1 MNFPPVSITF
11 LQSVLKLEEAPVD
24 SGIEIAFAGRSNAGK
39 SSAIN
44 TLALRRNLARTSK
57 TPGRTQVLNFFSID
71 EERRFVDL
79 PGYGYAKVSGETQA
93 RWIEALEHYMTMR
106 QSLRGVF
113 LLMDIRH
120 PFMPADRQMLD
131 WCDYRGIAVHIALTK
146 CDKLSRG
153 ASLKV
158 LQQAKSMLA
167 REWPQLESSVQLFS
181 SLKRSGVD
189 EAWEL
194 LADWL
199 KLQLPEEKDSGT

>member
-11 LQSVLKLEEAPVD
+11 LQSVLKLEEAPHD
-24 SGIEIAFAGRSNAGK
+24 AGIEVAFAGRSNAGK

-71 EERRFVDL
+71 GERRLVDL

-93 RWIEALEHYMTMR
+93 RWIEALEQYMSQR

-113 LLMDIRH
+113 MLMDIRH

-131 WCDYRGIAVHIALTK
+131 WCQYRGIAIHIALTK

-158 LQQAKSMLA
+158 LQQAKSLLS
-167 REWPQLESSVQLFS
+167 REWPDTQSSVQLFS
-181 SLKRSGVD
+181 SLKRTGVE
-189 EAWEL
+189 EAWSK
-194 LADWL
+194 LAGWL
-199 KLQLPEEKDSGT
+199 EIEVPEKVSGT